1 MVSKLEILQ
10 RFYQIYIDQESDYF
24 TYQNNNYYFCR
35 INNFTNNYSYY
46 IHSLNL
52 AGFTVVNNCFDRP
65 ITMDHILYIYQ
76 IEPYTLDMFI
86 RRSMIPIPST
96 IEVIKIKESWCK
108 ILDEAKTEEN
118 ENKPFYD
125 GWKWYNWTIFI
136 GIISILTIGLIA
148 LIVFICSL

>member
-76 IEPYTLDMFI
+76 IEPYT
-86 RRSMIPIPST
+86 
-96 IEVIKIKESWCK
+96 
-108 ILDEAKTEEN
+108 
-118 ENKPFYD
+118 
-125 GWKWYNWTIFI
+125 
-136 GIISILTIGLIA
+136 
-148 LIVFICSL
+148 